1 MERDKHKELWRTV
14 KFVLFSI
21 SAGAIEMGT
30 FALMYNALHI
40 TYWISYL
47 VALILSVLWNFTI
60 NRRFTFKSTAN
71 VPTAMLKVFGY
82 YCVFTPISTI
92 GGNFLEGALGWNG
105 NWVTV
110 INMVLNLVTE
120 YLFDRYVVYRNSM
133 DTNDLAQNTDSVK
146 E

>member
-30 FALMYNALHI
+30 FVLMYNALHI

-92 GGNFLEGALGWNG
+92 GGNFLESALGWNG

-133 DTNDLAQNTDSVK
+133 DTNDLAENTDAVK

>member
-92 GGNFLEGALGWNG
+92 GGNFLESALGWNG

-133 DTNDLAQNTDSVK
+133 DTNDLAENTDAVK